1 MTDNYLKS
9 RLELFFA
16 LSLFPHQNL
25 EAVRFVLFIKSLFLW
40 EQNYLRVSFAKQG
53 AFATATCS
61 SGQLC

>member
-1 MTDNYLKS
+1 
-9 RLELFFA
+9 LFFA

-53 AFATATCS
+53 AFATANCS